1 MESKIYLEILED
13 ARLKANFVKN
23 DKAASGAERLLAD
36 SLCNLIEALNYIE
49 QRAINHVLGDQVI
62 IK

>member
-1 MESKIYLEILED
+1 MKNKIYSEIIED

-36 SLCNLIEALNYIE
+36 SLCSLIEALNYIE
-49 QRAINHVLGDQVI
+49 QRC
-62 IK
+62 

>member
-23 DKAASGAERLLAD
+23 DKAASVAERLLAD

-49 QRAINHVLGDQVI
+49 LRAIHHVLGD
-62 IK
+62 